1 MDTLACPSLAL
12 FNGQIYLDCAGLP
25 METVAEI
32 RSSLEVQ
39 LTENKFSKRQPPP
52 VRFWRQHN
60 MHIYIPRGLAVD
72 TFHKETRSFQLQ
84 RGEPFTMRCAVEP
97 RPFQVQPLKEA
108 VEHLSKYD
116 VHHGQITLCAPCG
129 AGKTFCGLYV
139 ASQLQCNVA
148 FISHRT
154 SLLNQATAS
163 YNEFYPNHAPAG
175 RVQANECNIQPVTFM
190 STSTVANLVDRDIEE
205 DIFPPLESLWKSF
218 GLVILDE
225 SHHCPAETAKK
236 IMSTIPCPVLF
247 LSATPDFRS
256 DGLGKVV
263 HWMGG
268 RIIRFKGPEVVPK
281 VTVLMHKPQT
291 RRVMKDGRIDNT
303 KTRRELSREHNVNSK
318 VCQEIRRLIEN
329 TTHVILLLTDYVE
342 HVGALNDMC
351 SSDIKTKVFRAGEPV
366 DFEPDTRLF
375 IGTHTFAKEGLDISQ
390 ISMIFLMTPPSR
402 NVEQTLGR
410 LRQPKGERAAAEIIE
425 LRTGL
430 LAYKHLENYYKL
442 KRWSVRMKSI

>member
-1 MDTLACPSLAL
+1 MDTLACPSLEL
-12 FNGQIYLDCAGLP
+12 FNGQVYLDCSELA
-25 METVAEI
+25 MELVAEI
-32 RSSLEVQ
+32 RSSLEVN

-72 TFHKETRSFQLQ
+72 TFHKETRDFALQ
-84 RGEPFTMRCAVEP
+84 RGHAFDMRCAVEP
-97 RPFQVQPLKEA
+97 RSFQAKPLQEA
-108 VEHLSKYD
+108 VEHLRHYD

-139 ASQLQCNVA
+139 ASQLKCNVA
-148 FISHRT
+148 FLSHRT
-154 SLLNQATAS
+154 SLLNQATSA
-163 YNEFYPNHAPAG
+163 YLEFYPDHPAPG
-175 RVQANECNIQPVTFM
+175 RVQSNECNVQPVTFM
-190 STSTVANLVDRDIEE
+190 STSTVANMVERDIEE
-205 DIFPPLESLWKSF
+205 DVFPPLQSLWESF

-268 RIIRFKGPEVVPK
+268 RILRFKGPEVIPK
-281 VTVLMHKPQT
+281 VTVLMHRPQT
-291 RRVMKDGRIDNT
+291 RRVMKDGRMDNT
-303 KTRRELSREHNVNSK
+303 KTRRELSREHALNSR
-318 VCQEIRRLIEN
+318 VCAEIRRTIES

-342 HVGALNDMC
+342 HVQNLAEMMSG
-351 SSDIKTKVFRAGEPV
+351 DIKTKIFRAGEGV

-442 KRWSVRMKSI
+442 KKWQVKMKSL